1 MRYDGDVLLRRLLP
15 AVALICACA
24 TAFASN
30 RAGAETLVLV
40 SPPPALDAAVRTS
53 LAPWRVKIIVVQ
65 LASGTPAELALAQGA
80 GFVVWA
86 DDDELVLWDAGA
98 GVGERRDI
106 PAKLDDASA
115 AALALSIKTWMHLG
129 APPTSSMDDPPDG
142 PVDAPPPSE
151 GGVSVLVPVVP
162 APLAPP
168 RLRVEASTGARGNIA
183 DDGRASFRA
192 SIGVVARTGPIDLAL
207 GFELGP
213 ARATADNVASGDL
226 STVELSAHAR
236 LPVPMTAGL
245 TAYPGAGI
253 VLVRSS
259 FKGADDM
266 ARTFV
271 ASDLA
276 PGLDAAGL
284 LEWRPARLDRLVV
297 AAEVGATYV
306 LTSQKLQDRNMRL
319 ITPAHIEPRGLVR
332 VGFVLR

>member
-1 MRYDGDVLLRRLLP
+1 MRYDGNVLLRRLLP
-15 AVALICACA
+15 AVALIFACA

-106 PAKLDDASA
+106 PAQLDDANA
-115 AALALSIKTWMHLG
+115 AALALSIKTWMNLG
-129 APPTSSMDDPPDG
+129 APPTDSTTPPDV
-142 PVDAPPPSE
+142 PIEDRPPPR
-151 GGVSVLVPVVP
+151 GDVSALAPV
-162 APLAPP
+162 APTALAPP
-168 RLRVEASTGARGNIA
+168 LLRIEASTGARSNIA

-213 ARATADNVASGDL
+213 ARTAADNVASGDL

-245 TAYPGAGI
+245 TAYSGAGV

-259 FKGADDM
+259 FSGADNM

-284 LEWRPARLDRLVV
+284 LEWRPARLGRLVV

-306 LTSQKLQDRNMRL
+306 LTSQELQDRNMRL
-319 ITPAHIEPRGLVR
+319 VTPAHIEPRGLVR